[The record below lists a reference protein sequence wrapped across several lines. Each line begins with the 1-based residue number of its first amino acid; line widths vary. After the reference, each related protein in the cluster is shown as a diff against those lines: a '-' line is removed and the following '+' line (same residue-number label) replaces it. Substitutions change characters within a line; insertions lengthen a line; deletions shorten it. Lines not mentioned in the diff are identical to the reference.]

1 MFRKRSVTFLA
12 VLCFISMAFL
22 TASTLI
28 SQYHLEQVNELS
40 SMQQESMDRDIE
52 IIASQKGYIAE
63 LEECLEFLI
72 PRIAIEELEVAE

>member
-1 MFRKRSVTFLA
+1 
-12 VLCFISMAFL
+12 
-22 TASTLI
+22 
-28 SQYHLEQVNELS
+28 
-40 SMQQESMDRDIE
+40 MQQESMDRDIE